1 MLKKF
6 FLATLVVGLMICA
19 GAKVEAAEVYVGTSP
34 VTNNKCYVLTDT
46 INHDYEERMIIY
58 SATLKTVDRY
68 GDKHF
73 IDYKFYSLD
82 GDTDNV
88 QFVNSDGFKGIA
100 DSYETPIEWA
110 MFLFVKDY

>member
-6 FLATLVVGLMICA
+6 FLAAVVGLIICA
-19 GAKVEAAEVYVGTSP
+19 GVKVEAAEVYVGTSP
-34 VTNNKCYVLTDT
+34 ATNNKCYVITDT
-46 INHDYEERMIIY
+46 INHTYEERMIIY
-58 SATLKTVDRY
+58 SATLKTVNRY
-68 GDKHF
+68 GENHF

-82 GDTDNV
+82 GDTENV
-88 QFVNSDGFKGIA
+88 QFVNSDGSKGIA

>member
-6 FLATLVVGLMICA
+6 FLAAVVGLIICA
-19 GAKVEAAEVYVGTSP
+19 GVKVEAAEVYIGTAP
-34 VTNNKCYVLTDT
+34 VTEYECYVLTDT
-46 INHDYEERMIIY
+46 INHTYENRMIIY
-58 SATLKTVDRY
+58 SATLKTVNRY
-68 GDKHF
+68 GEKHF

-82 GDTDNV
+82 GDTENV

>member
-6 FLATLVVGLMICA
+6 FLAAVVGLIICA
-19 GAKVEAAEVYVGTSP
+19 GVKVEAAEVYVGTSP
-34 VTNNKCYVLTDT
+34 ATNNKCYVITDT
-46 INHDYEERMIIY
+46 INHTYEERMIIY
-58 SATLKTVDRY
+58 SATLKTVNRY
-68 GDKHF
+68 GEKHF

-82 GDTDNV
+82 GDTENV

>member
-6 FLATLVVGLMICA
+6 FLAAVVGLIICA
-19 GAKVEAAEVYVGTSP
+19 SVKVEAAEVYVGTSP
-34 VTNNKCYVLTDT
+34 VTDNKCYVITDT
-46 INHDYEERMIIY
+46 INHTYENRMIIY
-58 SATLKTVDRY
+58 SATLKTVNRY
-68 GDKHF
+68 GEKHF

-82 GDTDNV
+82 GDTENV